1 MNWMVSSGAASGGA
15 AGAAAGGGLGCVGRG
30 GWWCRGCGERG
41 GRYEL
46 DGVVG
51 GGGWWCRGFAGG
63 GVRRC
68 RGSVGQGGKDYGG
81 GAGLGFAGGG
91 VWWCGGCAGDGVRL
105 VGGQRGVGGGAAGGD
120 GAGQVAGGGDGH
132 GDDHGQGGHDPAQPA
147 AGRVGQAPPD
157 PGGQRRPGVGA
168 AGGESR
174 GRPGQPCRQGPGPA
188 LRVTRGPQV
197 PAGGLRAGDLVA
209 DHRCRLVD
217 QDALRV
223 APADAQAQLGVLPAR
238 RDGDGPGEH
247 AGKPPAIL
255 QDRAAEGHVG
265 GQEGTHR
272 NAAGRHPLVGA
283 AHHPV
288 QLRSK
293 PRRPAIR
300 PLRPDHAAHAEHPG
314 ILVVPGQRGQPA
326 RTGGRTIVQE
336 RDDIALGH
344 RHAGVPRARQ
354 TRPEPVRHHGDVPRQ
369 QLGQQPG
376 LVQQLRAMVDDQD
389 YLTGRLRAHGD
400 DRLLQ
405 VIPPVQGA
413 GADDHRHGQ
422 AQHRPLSRGR
432 RRRIPAARPVVL
444 AGIGPDQSH
453 RRGCQPS
460 ARRQHKRGH
469 GRRHPARL

>member
-1 MNWMVSSGAASGGA
+1 MVAVLAWGSPGAASGGA
-15 AGAAAGGGLGCVGRG
+15 
-30 GWWCRGCGERG
+30 
-41 GRYEL
+41 
-46 DGVVG
+46 
-51 GGGWWCRGFAGG
+51 
-63 GVRRC
+63 
-68 RGSVGQGGKDYGG
+68 G
-81 GAGLGFAGGG
+81 GAP
-91 VWWCGGCAGDGVRL
+91 GDGVRL
-105 VGGQRGVGGGAAGGD
+105 VAGQRGVGGDAACGD
-120 GAGQVAGGGDGH
+120 RARQVAGGGDGH

-147 AGRVGQAPPD
+147 AGRMGQGSPD
-157 PGGQRRPGVGA
+157 PAGQRRPGVGA
-168 AGGESR
+168 AGGESP

-209 DHRCRLVD
+209 DHSGRLVD

-223 APADAQAQLGVLPAR
+223 ALADAQAQLGVLPAGR
-238 RDGDGPGEH
+238 GGDGPGQH
-247 AGKPPAIL
+247 AGEPPAIL

-265 GQEGTHR
+265 GHEGAHR
-272 NAAGRHPLVGA
+272 DAAGRHPLVGA

-293 PRRPAIR
+293 PRRPAVR
-300 PLRPDHAAHAEHPG
+300 PLRPDHAAHAEHAG

-326 RTGGRTIVQE
+326 GPGDRTVVQE
-336 RDDIALGH
+336 RDDIALGY

-354 TRPEPVRHHGDVPRQ
+354 ARPEPVRHHGDVPRQ

-376 LVQQLRAMVDDQD
+376 LVQQLRAVVDDQD
-389 YLTGRLRAHGD
+389 YLIGRLRAHGD

-405 VIPPVQGA
+405 VVPPVQGA

-422 AQHRPLSRGR
+422 AQHRPLRRGR
-432 RRRIPAARPVVL
+432 RRRIAAARPVVL

-460 ARRQHKRGH
+460 ARRQHARGH